1 MTYLSDGA
9 IGRLRD
15 AVDLPDL
22 GGTRYTDPEPIGSG
36 GMGTVY
42 RVRDTAL
49 GRDAALKVLRLP
61 EAGSEIAARLRLE
74 ANILARLEHPGIVP
88 VHDVGEL
95 PDGRVY
101 YVMKLVRGRRLDEYA
116 GDGPSL
122 GERLRV
128 FERVCE
134 TVDFAHAHGVIHR
147 DLKPE
152 NVMVGAFGEVLVLD
166 WGVAKVVSER
176 EIASGP
182 SGQDSG
188 VTAHGTVLG
197 TPGYMAPEQERGE
210 AAEVDGRADV
220 YALGGL
226 LRFLLGGDRA
236 AALDAVCAKALAHDP
251 SARYQSVEEMRRDVS
266 RFLVGRSVEAYREP
280 FVGRV
285 VRLVRRH
292 RTAVLLVLAYLLLR
306 ILLIFFAGA

>member
-61 EAGSEIAARLRLE
+61 EAGTEIAARLRLE
-74 ANILARLEHPGIVP
+74 ASILARLEHPGIVP

-101 YVMKLVRGRRLDEYA
+101 YVMKLVRGRTLDEYA

-166 WGVAKVVSER
+166 WGVAKVVSEQ
-176 EIASGP
+176 EIAGGS
-182 SGQDSG
+182 SNDDRG

-210 AAEVDGRADV
+210 TAEVDGRADV

-226 LRFLLGGDRA
+226 LRFLLGVDRA
-236 AALDAVCAKALAHDP
+236 PALEAVSAKALAHDP
-251 SARYQSVEEMRRDVS
+251 PARYQSVDEMRRDVS
-266 RFLVGRSVEAYREP
+266 RYLGGRAVEAYREP
-280 FVGRV
+280 IVDRA
-285 VRLVRRH
+285 VRLLRRH

-306 ILLIFFAGA
+306 ILLIFFTGA